1 MNYTYVDTPDC
12 FEKMLDS
19 LKNARYIAFDTEFF
33 REVTFF
39 PKLALFQMAA
49 DGEIFLVDPFAVNF
63 AELLSFIVMTDAV
76 MICHAS
82 AEDLEIVSEHAR
94 REGLSRILPR
104 NIFDTQ
110 AAAAFLGYGN
120 TIGLAAIIEKT
131 LGITLEKTETRTD
144 WLRRPLT
151 EAQLEYAALD
161 VAYLEPLMNYLIQE
175 MEKKP
180 EILKWFRMHM
190 DTLSH
195 SQDPENVLAPDR
207 LYLKL
212 RKTGRF
218 NQNQLRVLQAITVLR
233 DQVCRDNDIPASH
246 FIRNNVLVPLVAGT
260 AIFDQSVYVKNGVHY
275 SIVRRYGTL
284 IQRTARE
291 ANARHDAAPLPP
303 TYDVVNY
310 SCDSKC
316 RKALDTFLQ
325 DRSSRL
331 GFSKG
336 VLDSQRLLEN
346 FFYAPLY
353 EKKYPILQQG
363 WYLDCL
369 GDLSSF
375 FSPEAHRLYIA
386 GELSY

>member
-1 MNYTYVDTPDC
+1 MNYTYVDSSAS
-12 FEKMLDS
+12 FEDMLER
-19 LKNARYIAFDTEFF
+19 LKQARFISFDTEFF

-82 AEDLEIVSEHAR
+82 SEDLEIVSEHAR
-94 REGLSRILPR
+94 REGLARILPR

-151 EAQLEYAALD
+151 DAQLEYAALD
-161 VAYLEPLMNYLIQE
+161 VAYLEPLMKHLIQE

-190 DTLSH
+190 DALSH
-195 SQDPENVLAPDR
+195 SQDPENILPPDR
-207 LYLKL
+207 LYLKI

-218 NQNQLRVLQAITVLR
+218 TQNQLRVLQAVTMLR
-233 DQVCRDNDIPASH
+233 DQICRETDIPASH
-246 FIRNNVLVPLVAGT
+246 FIRNNVLVSLVSGT
-260 AIFDQSVYVKNGVHY
+260 GIFDQSVYARNGVHY

-291 ANARHDAAPLPP
+291 ANARNNVPPLPR
-303 TYDVVNY
+303 TYDIVNY
-310 SCDSKC
+310 VCDSKI
-316 RKALDTFLQ
+316 RKALDSFLQ

-336 VLDSQRLLEN
+336 VLNSQRLMEN

-375 FSPEAHRLYIA
+375 YPPEAHRHYIA